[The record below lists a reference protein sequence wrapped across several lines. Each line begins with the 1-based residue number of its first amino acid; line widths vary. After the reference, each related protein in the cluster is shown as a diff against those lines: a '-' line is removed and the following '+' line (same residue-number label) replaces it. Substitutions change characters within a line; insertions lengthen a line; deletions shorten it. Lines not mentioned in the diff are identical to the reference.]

1 MAPEELNHE
10 EDLLAAHPDELATPP
25 ELKEIYQFRNPD
37 INTEVWFVALGS
49 ELAQHG
55 GMHAFLA
62 EHSQDLRGSIIID
75 IDALGAGELC
85 MIEREG
91 MYRKVKA
98 SSRMKRYTKKASQAT
113 GLSIGTA
120 SIMWEDS
127 AASVAI
133 KQGFQAMHLAGMD
146 GAKPAFFAQGDDV
159 LESIDEETLN
169 NNAEFVMELLKN
181 I

>member
-1 MAPEELNHE
+1 
-10 EDLLAAHPDELATPP
+10 
-25 ELKEIYQFRNPD
+25 
-37 INTEVWFVALGS
+37 
-49 ELAQHG
+49 
-55 GMHAFLA
+55 
-62 EHSQDLRGSIIID
+62 
-75 IDALGAGELC
+75 

-91 MYRKVKA
+91 MYRKAKA

-113 GLSIGTA
+113 GLSIGAA

-127 AASVAI
+127 AASIAI
-133 KQGFQAMHLAGMD
+133 KQGFQAMHLVGMD

-159 LESIDEETLN
+159 LENIDEETLN